1 MTITY
6 ELRAHSR
13 DVSIAGIDLNKH
25 TGYDLIAYDENGT
38 AISIQTVDL
47 NALSPLSGP
56 IDFKMYSETLN
67 IPIGGDIIPSKV
79 YVDGEWENT
88 SQQWVNENQYKNVAL
103 PLSSEDALEA
113 FNKIK
118 SYATLAN
125 TFLDMGLPISYDPTK
140 QNCNSFVA
148 EMNRN
153 FMPEIDVFD
162 ELNKDE
168 ETPYHYIGE
177 EYAFPASSLSSF
189 DSVISSTIFSLL
201 Y

>member
-6 ELRAHSR
+6 ELRVHSR

-88 SQQWVNENQYKNVAL
+88 SQQWVSENQYKNVAL
-103 PLSSEDALEA
+103 KGTE
-113 FNKIK
+113 
-118 SYATLAN
+118 Y
-125 TFLDMGLPISYDPTK
+125 
-140 QNCNSFVA
+140 SFVWPSAIYLIA
-148 EMNRN
+148 ETVLVTVM
-153 FMPEIDVFD
+153 
-162 ELNKDE
+162 
-168 ETPYHYIGE
+168 Y
-177 EYAFPASSLSSF
+177 SLQ
-189 DSVISSTIFSLL
+189 III
-201 Y
+201 